1 MTASTAL
8 ATISRPV
15 AGAFDQVRAA
25 TALLTRIR
33 VRSGRDAT
41 GAAAFGLLGAAVGTG
56 GGLAIVLVAG
66 ASPLAAGALAV
77 AVMAILSGGLHLDG
91 LADTA
96 DALAVGDPARA
107 EIARQDPR
115 VGSAGVVALAVA
127 VVFDAA
133 LLASLA
139 TTSGAVRA
147 GLACVV
153 AAAGSRALAAA
164 AGLLARGR
172 LRSGDPAGSGGSG
185 ARFVALVSPIAA
197 AVALASAAGLAAAVA
212 ALVAS
217 PAPLIG
223 LVGGLALAAVAAELV
238 IRRRGALDGDGIGAI
253 VEVAFAA
260 ILLVTAVAFG
270 RP

>member
-1 MTASTAL
+1 
-8 ATISRPV
+8 V
-15 AGAFDQVRAA
+15 
-25 TALLTRIR
+25 
-33 VRSGRDAT
+33 
-41 GAAAFGLLGAAVGTG
+41 GAAVGAG
-56 GGLAIVLVAG
+56 GGLVVVLVAG
-66 ASPLAAGALAV
+66 VSPLAGGAMAM

-127 VVFDAA
+127 VVVDAA

-139 TTSGAVRA
+139 TTTGAVRA

-164 AGLLARGR
+164 AGPLARGR
-172 LRSGDPAGSGGSG
+172 LGSGGSG
-185 ARFVALVSPIAA
+185 ARFAALVSPFAA

-212 ALVAS
+212 VLVAS

-223 LVGGLALAAVAAELV
+223 LLGGLGLAAVAGELI